1 MSIIHVALPLTR
13 VNQLTYLTPPH
24 LNNIAIGG
32 RVSVPFCN
40 RIMIGIVIKVVHNYD
55 NFLYNQLPTIEKSLD
70 ICSLY
75 DPALWRTLH
84 WASNYYHFSLGKIL
98 LNAIP
103 ILLRRGYA
111 TENIPI
117 NQNKI
122 NDLESDP
129 KQSNNLQYCDKK
141 KIITTFSHTK
151 GVQEK
156 SNLKDTAN
164 TKLKPSDTKQLNN
177 VAPPYIQKQ
186 KNSLYNN
193 AIVSGMEQLNAEQA
207 TAVST
212 IRNTDHQFST
222 WILTGMAGSG
232 KTAVYLHFIGEI
244 LKKGQ
249 QALILVPEIHLIS
262 HTVSLLQQKLHA
274 SIATLHSQ
282 LHHETHLKTWQQA
295 RDGKIAI
302 MIGTRS
308 VLFSPLKKLGVII
321 LENEHDSSYIQT
333 NGFRYNARDLAI
345 VRAKQEKIPIIMISS
360 TPSLETLY
368 NIQLSKYRHI
378 NLSQPNQNIKITD
391 PLLVDL
397 KDTKLNNGLSITL
410 IQKINQH
417 LTLNNQVLLFLN
429 RRGFSSSILCHE
441 CGWKSKCLRCNR
453 NYTFHKIQNKLLC
466 HHCDSQRNI
475 PKQCSQCGSTHIVP
489 IGMGTEKLEK
499 NLKTLFPLTPLT
511 RIDRDTTHAYSALQ
525 TKLDKIKNGGAHILV
540 GTQMLSKIDNF
551 PYVTLVSLVNVD
563 QVLFSTNFRAAEHFA
578 QLYTQVFERALSKN
592 KQIEVILQTHHPKHP
607 LLQTL
612 LYNGYH
618 EFAQK
623 ELKERKNAFLPPCF
637 SCFLFCA
644 EDYNKQKACQFLKQI
659 LILLQ
664 SSPLYDPL
672 IYQILGPIPSLQA
685 KHKGRYRWKI
695 LIRHPSH
702 SALHRLVKTT
712 LPLVE
717 DLPQAHKIMWTFDMN
732 HIEN

>member
-1 MSIIHVALPLTR
+1 MSIAHVALPLTH
-13 VNQLTYLTPPH
+13 VNNLIYLIPPH
-24 LNNIAIGG
+24 LNNIVIGG

-40 RIMIGIVIKVVHNYD
+40 RIMIGIVIKVFHKYD
-55 NFLYNQLPTIEKSLD
+55 DLLYNQLPTIEQSLD
-70 ICSLY
+70 VCSLY

-84 WASNYYHFSLGKIL
+84 WAANYYHFSLGKIL

-111 TENIPI
+111 IKNIPI
-117 NQNKI
+117 NRNKI
-122 NDLESDP
+122 NDLRSYST
-129 KQSNNLQYCDKK
+129 QSNSLQSYNKK
-141 KIITTFSHTK
+141 KIITTFSHIQDL
-151 GVQEK
+151 QEK
-156 SNLKDTAN
+156 SNLKDITK
-164 TKLKPSDTKQLNN
+164 TKLKFPHTKQLNSI
-177 VAPPYIQKQ
+177 APCTQKQ
-186 KNSLYNN
+186 KDSLHNHS
-193 AIVSGMEQLNAEQA
+193 IVKLIEQLNTEQA

-232 KTAVYLHFIGEI
+232 KTAVYLNFIGEI
-244 LKKGQ
+244 LKKGR

-262 HTVSLLQQKLHA
+262 QTISLVQQKLHA
-274 SIATLHSQ
+274 STATLHSQ
-282 LHHETHLKTWQQA
+282 LHHKTHLNTWQKA

-308 VLFSPLKKLGVII
+308 VLFSPLNKLGVII
-321 LENEHDSSYIQT
+321 LDNEHDSSYIQT

-345 VRAKQEKIPIIMISS
+345 LRAKQEKIPIIMISS

-368 NIQLSKYRHI
+368 NIQLSKYHHI
-378 NLSQPNQNIKITD
+378 NLSQPHQNIKTVHPI
-391 PLLVDL
+391 LVDL

-410 IQKINQH
+410 INKINQH

-441 CGWKSKCLRCNR
+441 CGWRSKCLRCNR
-453 NYTFHKIQNKLLC
+453 NYTFHKIKNKLFC
-466 HHCDSQRNI
+466 HHCDGQRNI
-475 PKQCSQCGSTHIVP
+475 PKQCLKCGSTHIVS
-489 IGMGTEKLEK
+489 IGMGTEKLEQ

-511 RIDRDTTHAYSALQ
+511 RIDRDTMQAHSTLEK
-525 TKLDKIKNGGAHILV
+525 KLDKIKYGGAHILI
-540 GTQMLSKIDNF
+540 GTQMISKIDNF
-551 PYVTLVSLVNVD
+551 PYVTLFSLINVD
-563 QVLFSTNFRAAEHFA
+563 QVLFSTNFRAAERFA
-578 QLYTQVFERALSKN
+578 QLYTQVFERALSRN
-592 KQIEVILQTHHPKHP
+592 KQVEVILQTHHPQHP

-618 EFAQK
+618 EFAKK

-644 EDYNKQKACQFLKQI
+644 EDYNKHKARQFLKQI

-672 IYQILGPIPSLQA
+672 ICKIIGPIPSLQA
-685 KHKGRYRWKI
+685 KNRGRYRWKI

-712 LPLVE
+712 LSLVE
-717 DLPQAHKIMWTFDMN
+717 DLPQAHKIMWTFGMN
-732 HIEN
+732 HMEN